1 MYIRGPLPFLILFG
15 ISLDK
20 PQIGGMRIAF
30 LPMPMFLSAI
40 FLICSAAVAAQTPVQ
55 PPNVSWVID
64 GSIVDPPGEYI
75 EQHEVNHEQA
85 LLLYLGDRGHLQAQI
100 DSVRTDDPER
110 FLIYASAGCRF
121 TIGNIRRTVTEEQVK
136 GENSIPGDLVEPQSL
151 IRKGEPF
158 SAGLV
163 NLERQNISEYYIDRG
178 YILVSVILKQPEFP
192 RECEVDLQFIIDTGS
207 RVVLSGQLFPTVERN
222 NPEYLNRIAALPD
235 SAVADR
241 RTLRQVR
248 RNLQQSG
255 LFERVDEP
263 GLMLR
268 EGRYYLVHDLRE
280 RRTNVLDLLLGYVP
294 DPGGGGD
301 VAGTGMLRVRN
312 AVWDGSMLFL
322 RFERMSPLVTRFQG
336 EFQQRWLFGIPL
348 SAGGSFRFI
357 QQDSTYQLRN
367 IRFETGYAI
376 GGGLEVFGSVRREAS
391 SSNKGPLVPV
401 RVLDGTAIFGGLGVR
416 ADTRDDILVPTSG
429 YEFQIE
435 LETGHKR
442 IDDERALNYTNRLN
456 YRQQEFY
463 GFIRPYYMLFR
474 RQVVA
479 PSLNGFLKASPE
491 FTESDLFRTGGAN
504 SLRGYREDQFLV
516 SRLLWGDL
524 EYRYLLDHTSYA
536 FIFYTAGWYH
546 RPGLVID
553 PGGENGVSGRIQS
566 GGFGF
571 SYRTPVGQLRF
582 SYAISA
588 EDSFSNGKVHFGL
601 VADL

>member
-1 MYIRGPLPFLILFG
+1 
-15 ISLDK
+15 
-20 PQIGGMRIAF
+20 MRIAYSP
-30 LPMPMFLSAI
+30 LPMLLPAT
-40 FLICSAAVAAQTPVQ
+40 FLICAASAAAQPPVQ
-55 PPNVSWVID
+55 PPNVDWVID
-64 GSIVDPPGEYI
+64 GHSVEPPAEYH
-75 EQHEVNHEQA
+75 ERHEVNHEQA
-85 LLLYLGDRGHLQAQI
+85 LLMYLGDRGHFQAAI
-100 DSVRTDDPER
+100 DSVSRADDPER
-110 FLIYASAGCRF
+110 NVLYASAGCRF
-121 TIGNIRRTVTEEQVK
+121 TIGNVRRTVTGEQVT
-136 GENSIPGDLVEPQSL
+136 GVNALSGDIVDLPPGL
-151 IRKGEPF
+151 IRSGEFF

-163 NLERQNISEYYIDRG
+163 NLERQNLSEYYIDRG
-178 YILVSVILKQPEFP
+178 YILVSIMLKEPGFP
-192 RECEVDLQFIIDTGS
+192 RECEVDLHFKVDTGS
-207 RVVLSGQLFPTVERN
+207 RVLLSGQLFPTVERN
-222 NPEYLNRIAALPD
+222 NPVYLSRITALPD
-235 SAVADR
+235 SAIADR

-301 VAGTGMLRVRN
+301 IAGTGMLRIRN

-322 RFERMSPLVTRFQG
+322 RYERMSPQVTRFQG
-336 EFQQRWLFGIPL
+336 EFQQRWMFGVPV
-348 SAGGSFRFI
+348 SAAGSFRFI

-391 SSNKGPLVPV
+391 SSNKGLTVPV

-429 YEFQIE
+429 FEFHIE

-442 IDDERALNYTNRLN
+442 IDDERASNYTNRLN

-463 GFIRPYYMLFR
+463 GFFRPYYMLFR

-479 PSLNGFLKASPE
+479 PSLNGFIKASPE

-524 EYRYLLDHTSYA
+524 EYRYLLDRTSYA
-536 FIFYTAGWYH
+536 FVFYTAGWYH

-553 PGGENGVSGRIQS
+553 ADGGNGVTARIQS

>member
-1 MYIRGPLPFLILFG
+1 
-15 ISLDK
+15 
-20 PQIGGMRIAF
+20 MRIAF
-30 LPMPMFLSAI
+30 LPVPVFLPVT
-40 FLICSAAVAAQTPVQ
+40 FLICAASVAAQPPVQ
-55 PPNVSWVID
+55 PVAVDWVID
-64 GSIVDPPGEYI
+64 GSSVVPPAEYL
-75 EQHEVNHEQA
+75 ERQEVNQEQA
-85 LLLYLGDRGHLQAQI
+85 LLMYLGDRGYFQAEI
-100 DSVRTDDPER
+100 DSVIRADDPER
-110 FLIYASAGCRF
+110 NVLYASAGCRF
-121 TIGNIRRTVTEEQVK
+121 TIGNIRHTVTGEQVNS
-136 GENSIPGDLVEPQSL
+136 ENGISGVSDELPGL
-151 IRKGEPF
+151 IRTGEPF

-163 NLERQNISEYYIDRG
+163 NLERQNLSEHYIDKG
-178 YILVSVILKQPEFP
+178 YILVSVQLKDPEFP
-192 RECEVDLQFIIDTGS
+192 RQCEVDLHFIIDTGR
-207 RVVLSGQLFPTVERN
+207 RVIITGQLFPTVERN
-222 NPEYLNRIAALPD
+222 NPEYLSRITALPD
-235 SAVADR
+235 SAIADR

-301 VAGTGMLRVRN
+301 VVGTGMLRIRN

-336 EFQQRWLFGIPL
+336 EFQQRWMFGVPM

-401 RVLDGTAIFGGLGVR
+401 RVLDGTAVFGGLGVR
-416 ADTRDDILVPTSG
+416 ADTRDDIQVPTSG
-429 YEFQIE
+429 LEFHIE

-442 IDDERALNYTNRLN
+442 IDDERASTYTNRLN

-463 GFIRPYYMLFR
+463 GFIRPYFMLFR

-524 EYRYLLDHTSYA
+524 EYRYLLDQTSYA
-536 FIFYTAGWYH
+536 FVFYTAGFYH
-546 RPGLVID
+546 RPGLIVEQ
-553 PGGENGVSGRIQS
+553 GGGRGLTAHIQS

>member
-1 MYIRGPLPFLILFG
+1 
-15 ISLDK
+15 
-20 PQIGGMRIAF
+20 MRIACSP
-30 LPMPMFLSAI
+30 LPMFISAT
-40 FLICSAAVAAQTPVQ
+40 FMICPATVAAQPPFQ
-55 PPNVSWVID
+55 PASVDWVID
-64 GSIVDPPGEYI
+64 GISVEAPAEYI
-75 EQHEVNHEQA
+75 ERQEVTHEQA
-85 LLLYLGDRGHLQAQI
+85 LLMYLGDRGYFQAEI
-100 DSVRTDDPER
+100 DSVIRADDPER
-110 FLIYASAGCRF
+110 NVLYASAGCRF
-121 TIGNIRRTVTEEQVK
+121 NIGNVMRTVSGEQVM
-136 GENSIPGDLVEPQSL
+136 GVNGQSGDTVQLPPEL
-151 IRKGEPF
+151 IRTGEPF

-163 NLERQNISEYYIDRG
+163 NLERQNLSEYYIDRG
-178 YILVSVILKQPEFP
+178 YILVSVMLKEPAFP
-192 RECEVDLQFIIDTGS
+192 RACEVDLHFIIETG
-207 RVVLSGQLFPTVERN
+207 RPVVLTGQFFPTVKRN
-222 NPEYLNRIAALPD
+222 NPDYLSRITALPD
-235 SAVADR
+235 SAIADR

-263 GLMLR
+263 GLMLY

-301 VAGTGMLRVRN
+301 VAGTGMLRIRN

-322 RFERMSPLVTRFQG
+322 RFERMSPQVTRFQG
-336 EFQQRWLFGIPL
+336 EFQQRWMFGVPM

-367 IRFETGYAI
+367 VRFETGYAI

-416 ADTRDDILVPTSG
+416 ADTRDDMLVPTSG
-429 YEFQIE
+429 FEFHIE

-442 IDDERALNYTNRLN
+442 VDDERAPNYTNRLN

-463 GFIRPYYMLFR
+463 GYIRPYYMLFR

-479 PSLNGFLKASPE
+479 PSLNGFIKVSPE

-524 EYRYLLDHTSYA
+524 EYRYLLDNTSYA
-536 FIFYTAGWYH
+536 FVFYTNGWYH
-546 RPGLVID
+546 RPDLVID
-553 PGGENGVSGRIQS
+553 KGGGDGVTARIQS

>member
-1 MYIRGPLPFLILFG
+1 
-15 ISLDK
+15 
-20 PQIGGMRIAF
+20 MRIACSP
-30 LPMPMFLSAI
+30 LPMFLSATI
-40 FLICSAAVAAQTPVQ
+40 MICPATVAAQPPVQ
-55 PPNVSWVID
+55 PASVDWVID
-64 GSIVDPPGEYI
+64 GISVEAPAEYI
-75 EQHEVNHEQA
+75 ERQEVNHEQA
-85 LLLYLGDRGHLQAQI
+85 LLMYLGDRGYFQAEI
-100 DSVRTDDPER
+100 DSVIRADDPER
-110 FLIYASAGCRF
+110 NVLYASGGCRF
-121 TIGNIRRTVTEEQVK
+121 TIGNVRRTVT
-136 GENSIPGDLVEPQSL
+136 GERVTGVNALSGDIVDLPPGL
-151 IRKGEPF
+151 IRSGELF

-163 NLERQNISEYYIDRG
+163 NLERQNLSEYYIDRG
-178 YILVSVILKQPEFP
+178 YILVSVMLKEPGFS
-192 RECEVDLQFIIDTGS
+192 RECEVDLHFMVDTGS
-207 RVVLSGQLFPTVERN
+207 RVLLSGQLFPTVERN
-222 NPEYLNRIAALPD
+222 NPEYLSRITALPD
-235 SAVADR
+235 SAIADR
-241 RTLRQVR
+241 RTLLQVK

-294 DPGGGGD
+294 DPAGGGD
-301 VAGTGMLRVRN
+301 IAGTGMLRIRN

-322 RFERMSPLVTRFQG
+322 RYERMSPQVTRFQG
-336 EFQQRWLFGIPL
+336 EFQQRWMFGVPM
-348 SAGGSFRFI
+348 SAAGSFRFI

-429 YEFQIE
+429 FEFHIE

-442 IDDERALNYTNRLN
+442 IDDERASSYTNRLN

-463 GFIRPYYMLFR
+463 GFFRPYYMLFR

-479 PSLNGFLKASPE
+479 PSLNGFIKASPE

-524 EYRYLLDHTSYA
+524 EYRYLLDRTSYA
-536 FIFYTAGWYH
+536 FVFYTAGWYH

-553 PGGENGVSGRIQS
+553 ADGGNGVTARIQS